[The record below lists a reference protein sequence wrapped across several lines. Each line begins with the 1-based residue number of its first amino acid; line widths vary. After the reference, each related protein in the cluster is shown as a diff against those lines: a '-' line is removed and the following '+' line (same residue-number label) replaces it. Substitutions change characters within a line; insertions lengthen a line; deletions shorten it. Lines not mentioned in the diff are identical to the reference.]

1 MSRISIL
8 IPLLALFAAGCSRG
22 SRKEL
27 VVMPA
32 GEKAT
37 SGPLVY
43 SVIDTR
49 ILPQIGEDPTSVRTP
64 QNRFFLVQVAVSNSS
79 SQDQPIP
86 GLTLVDDAGQQYA
99 ELADGTGVPNWLGV
113 VRKVGGAQTE
123 QGTIVFDA
131 PAQHYRLRLTEDTD
145 ASEIAIDVPLNYQ
158 SEQVLPPVPEGTQ
171 QLKIPQ
177 K

>member
-8 IPLLALFAAGCSRG
+8 IPLLALFAAGCSSG
-22 SRKEL
+22 SRKQL

-37 SGPLVY
+37 AGPLVY
-43 SVIDTR
+43 SVIETR
-49 ILPQIGEDPTSVRTP
+49 VLPQLGDDPNNPRTP
-64 QNRFFLVQVAVSNSS
+64 QNRFFVVQLAVSNSS

-86 GLTLVDDAGQQYA
+86 GLTLVDDSGQEYA

-123 QGTIVFDA
+123 QGAIVFDA
-131 PAQHYRLRLTEDTD
+131 PAKHYRLRLTDETET
-145 ASEIAIDVPLNYQ
+145 AEIAIDVPLSYQ
-158 SEQVLPPVPEGTQ
+158 SEQQLPPTPERTE

>member
-1 MSRISIL
+1 
-8 IPLLALFAAGCSRG
+8 
-22 SRKEL
+22 
-27 VVMPA
+27 MPA
-32 GEKAT
+32 GETAT

-49 ILPQIGEDPTSVRTP
+49 ILPQIGEDQNNIRTP
-64 QNRFFLVQVAVSNSS
+64 QNRFFLVQLAVSNSS

-86 GLTLVDDAGQQYA
+86 GLTLVDDSGQQYA
-99 ELADGTGVPNWLGV
+99 ELADGTGVPNWLGI

-131 PAQHYRLRLTEDTD
+131 PAQHYRLRVTEETD
-145 ASEIAIDVPLNYQ
+145 ASEIAIDLPLSYQ
-158 SEQVLPPVPEGTQ
+158 NEQLLPPGPEGQ
-171 QLKIPQ
+171 QEHIKIPT

>member
-8 IPLLALFAAGCSRG
+8 TPLLALVAAGCSRG
-22 SRKEL
+22 SRKDP
-27 VVMPA
+27 VIMPA

-37 SGPLVY
+37 TGSLVY

-49 ILPQIGEDPTSVRTP
+49 ILPQLGEDQNIRTP
-64 QNRFFLVQVAVSNSS
+64 QNRFFLVQLAVSNSS

-86 GLTLVDDAGQQYA
+86 GLTLVDDSGQQYA
-99 ELADGTGVPNWLGV
+99 ELADGTGVSNWLGI

-123 QGTIVFDA
+123 QGTILFDA
-131 PAQHYRLRLTEDTD
+131 PARHYRLRVTEDTD
-145 ASEIAIDVPLNYQ
+145 ASEIAIDLPLNFQ
-158 SEQVLPPVPEGTQ
+158 GEQQLPPAPERTE